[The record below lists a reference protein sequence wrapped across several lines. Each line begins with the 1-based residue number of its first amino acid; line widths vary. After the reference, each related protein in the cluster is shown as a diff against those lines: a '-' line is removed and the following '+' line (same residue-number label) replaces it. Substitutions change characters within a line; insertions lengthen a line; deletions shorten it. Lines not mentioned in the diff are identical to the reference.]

1 MAEAKK
7 PTPAKKPLTPEMLYE
22 KAESFVNVDSQI
34 VDKSFR
40 EENYKTAAK
49 FYKDAGDYLDAP
61 EKAKE
66 CQRLAKEAREEYL
79 SDTYAK
85 GAEMLRT
92 ASSVEDYEHAG
103 KVLAKVSGYR
113 DADELLKKCNDA
125 KEKIELRKFKRT
137 RILAAAVIVLIIAAV
152 AIFQAPVRRMLK
164 GKISEEDTVAE
175 EETPKE
181 LPEDVKAGDEVKFGN
196 YAWLVLDVD
205 DEECLLAMYHAEKHE
220 ETRNGAYNDTL
231 EDVTWADCSL
241 RKWLNG
247 EFLENG
253 FLEEE
258 REQILTEKYENPG
271 NDAYGTDGGEETEDQ
286 VTLLTP
292 EMYTEYSEVLS
303 AIKMN
308 YWLRAPGALQQ
319 TAQFVSHRNKI
330 MDYGYAVDS
339 DQFYVVPV
347 IRVKIPDKK

>member
-7 PTPAKKPLTPEMLYE
+7 PSPAKKPLTPDKLYE
-22 KAESFVNVDSQI
+22 KAESFVSVDSQI

-66 CQRLAKEAREEYL
+66 CLRLAEEAREEFL

-85 GAEMLRT
+85 GAEMLRN
-92 ASSVEDYEHAG
+92 ASSPEDYEHAG

-113 DADELLKKCNDA
+113 DADELLKKCDEQ
-125 KEKIELRKFKRT
+125 KGRIELRKFKRN
-137 RILAAAVIVLIIAAV
+137 RILAAAVIVLVVAAV
-152 AIFQAPVRRMLK
+152 AVLQAPVRRLLK
-164 GKISEEDTVAE
+164 GKSASEETAAD
-175 EETPKE
+175 EETVKE
-181 LPEDVKAGDEVKFGN
+181 LPKDMAAGDEVAFGN
-196 YAWLVLDVD
+196 YTWLVLESDE
-205 DEECLLAMYHAEKHE
+205 EECLLAMYHAEKHE
-220 ETRNGAYNDTL
+220 ETRNGAYHDKL

-253 FLEEE
+253 FAEEE
-258 REQILTEKYENPG
+258 REQILTETYENPG
-271 NDAYGTDGGEETEDQ
+271 NDTYGTDGGEETEDQ

-292 EMYTEYSEVLS
+292 EMFTEYNEVLS

-308 YWLRAPGALQQ
+308 YWLRAPGASQQ

-347 IRVKIPDKK
+347 IRVKI